1 MPAFYFLYLCKP
13 SQYRIPAF
21 SRFLHQQVCCLQP
34 DGGHQAPPVSRAGFV
49 MVKLRKDEQQLL
61 GAACS
66 PHFYGCKTRHD
77 NRSPYFFSCS
87 PTVHCRMQN
96 WWAYFFPRVFRKC
109 DFKKQPSQYVFNI
122 LSTSRMSCFLSIFI
136 PSFSPPAFPSAL
148 RVRLFHWIRRV
159 CPGIIPLSKFPPNWG
174 ML

>member
-1 MPAFYFLYLCKP
+1 MQPGWLLCQP
-13 SQYRIPAF
+13 FIFVQTATIPGSPF
-21 SRFLHQQVCCLQP
+21 SLVF
-34 DGGHQAPPVSRAGFV
+34 AS
-49 MVKLRKDEQQLL
+49 L
-61 GAACS
+61 GMLFAARWQSSAACFLGR
-66 PHFYGCKTRHD
+66 HCCGCENRHD

-136 PSFSPPAFPSAL
+136 PSFSPLAFPSAL
-148 RVRLFHWIRRV
+148 RVHLFHWIRRV

>member
-1 MPAFYFLYLCKP
+1 MQPGWLLCQP
-13 SQYRIPAF
+13 FIFVQTATIPGSPF
-21 SRFLHQQVCCLQP
+21 S
-34 DGGHQAPPVSRAGFV
+34 PVFAS
-49 MVKLRKDEQQLL
+49 L
-61 GAACS
+61 GMLFAARWQSSAACFLGR
-66 PHFYGCKTRHD
+66 HCCGCESRHD
-77 NRSPYFFSCS
+77 NRSLYFFSCS